1 MSFIDKVKQGIN
13 YLTHMFDDVSD
24 KTVQTNKEVVSFHNQ
39 MDKLEDVINRPK
51 VIRSR
56 VKKGCGKGQ
65 VRINVVTNKLK

>member
-1 MSFIDKVKQGIN
+1 MDKMKKGIDF
-13 YLTHMFDDVSD
+13 LAHMFDNTT
-24 KTVQTNKEVVSFHNQ
+24 TVTDNSNKEVVKFHNQ
-39 MDKLEDVINRPK
+39 MDKLENVINRTK

>member
-13 YLTHMFDDVSD
+13 YLTHMFDDTSEKV
-24 KTVQTNKEVVSFHNQ
+24 TQTNKEVVAFHNQ
-39 MDKLEDVINRPK
+39 MDKLENVINRPK

-65 VRINVVTNKLK
+65 VRINVVTK